1 MIEIFWSSGS
11 CPAWRVLLA
20 LEFKGVPYESHL
32 LQLSKREHKTDEML
46 RMNPR
51 GTLPVLRDGEF
62 SLYEGLAILSYL
74 ERRFPERPLLGA
86 TPEDCGR
93 IMRSIAECLFY
104 VEPAIDALLIPVYR
118 GTARERPSE
127 MREAADKVHEELE
140 RLEVGLS
147 GTPWLG
153 GEELSAADLTL
164 VPQLGHL
171 TRALERPELETLDL
185 RMKPLDSRY
194 PKLAAWWQR
203 VMSLPAFDATYPPHW
218 R

>member
-20 LEFKGVPYESHL
+20 LELKGVPYESRL
-32 LQLSKREHKTDEML
+32 LQLSKLEHKTDEML

-62 SLYEGLAILSYL
+62 SLYEGLAIVSYIDKK
-74 ERRFPERPLLGA
+74 FPERPLLGENA
-86 TPEDCGR
+86 QDAGR

-104 VEPAIDALLIPVYR
+104 VEPAVDALVIPFYR
-118 GTARERPSE
+118 GKAAEQVDKV
-127 MREAADKVHEELE
+127 REAAQKVHEEFA
-140 RLEVGLS
+140 RLEDQLDKHL
-147 GTPWLG
+147 WLAG
-153 GEELSAADLTL
+153 DELSAADLTL

-171 TRALERPELETLDL
+171 SRALGKPEAEALDL
-185 RMKPLDSRY
+185 GMLPLHGRY
-194 PKLAAWWQR
+194 PKLSAWWDR
-203 VMSLPAFDATYPPHW
+203 VQAWPQFDKTYPPHW